1 MAILIIFKFTDYVNL
16 KKTVLESS
24 GSCSVPTLILF
35 RKQLKWDK
43 SIYKYFNNKHIN
55 KPIKYELL
63 TFENMFNFHY
73 IKQDN
78 QKHFQKKIKSIHFC
92 GTSQQLKKSYLW
104 HHNYYY
110 IFCGLTEFQT
120 LKSVI
125 YFHLREYFLYSTLL
139 LQYRFSYDYF
149 KFRMGPF
156 VWTNLKPSRST

>member
-1 MAILIIFKFTDYVNL
+1 MAILIIVKFTDDVNL

-43 SIYKYFNNKHIN
+43 SIYEYFNKKHIN
-55 KPIKYELL
+55 KPIKHELL

-78 QKHFQKKIKSIHFC
+78 QKHFQKKIKNIHFC
-92 GTSQQLKKSYLW
+92 GTSQHLKKSFLW

-110 IFCGLTEFQT
+110 ILLWFDWIANIKT
-120 LKSVI
+120 VI
-125 YFHLREYFLYSTLL
+125 YFHLRE
-139 LQYRFSYDYF
+139 
-149 KFRMGPF
+149 
-156 VWTNLKPSRST
+156 